1 MVKDFYFSN
10 FYILNLN
17 KIKKVTSWNDLK
29 NDLIE
34 LLLNSIEKNKS
45 IQNLIF
51 GKNYILSFFNK
62 IKEI

>member
-10 FYILNLN
+10 FYILDLN

-34 LLLNSIEKNKS
+34 LLLNSIGKNKS

-51 GKNYILSFFNK
+51 GKNYILSFFKKNK
-62 IKEI
+62 